1 MTYRVFFLFAPA
13 FKDWP
18 FLIAEEIEKEA
29 GKVEICGLV
38 TGMENTY
45 RHVVRRLHESGFQPM
60 DYLAALEQK
69 WLATPADEARLER
82 YEAMLGSEAVQRLI
96 ISDRH
101 LGAGFVS
108 GARFPQTH
116 LNAAARSTELRRRY
130 VVGMLDYLTRALR
143 ERRPQLVFCY
153 AVAGAPAYAIAML
166 CEHLDIPF
174 LRLTH
179 SRVGAR
185 HVIDSSPLGLMA
197 EVAEIYRRSARDP
210 SIVADRLK
218 EATDYIH
225 AFRSKA
231 QAPQYTGL
239 FHEIQQRNLSTK
251 RLVRDFL
258 SVLKPILLPHSRPKT
273 VSIRHPNHW
282 YRAKHRASVWLSA
295 RRAVRSAGFLSH
307 HEMPACKFI
316 YYPLHFDPEAS
327 TMVFAPFHTD
337 QISVVENLA
346 KATPPSMKIV
356 VKEHLPMVG
365 LRPAGFYDRL
375 RRIPGVVLAS
385 PVCDSFDL
393 IRRAEVTVAITG
405 TAAWEALLFGKSAI
419 TLGEAPF
426 NVVSTGIWNCPD
438 PTQLPKTIAAARAYT
453 PASDDALVRYLA
465 AIFKVSFDMPYELL
479 WTTANE
485 EELRKH
491 RAIATAMARPLA
503 ARLTQTQAAAK
514 LTAGE

>member
-1 MTYRVFFLFAPA
+1 MTCRVYFLFAPA

-18 FLIAEEIEKEA
+18 FLIAEEMQKEV

-45 RHVVRRLHESGFQPM
+45 RHVARRMRDGGFQPM
-60 DYLAALEQK
+60 DHLAALERK
-69 WLATPADEARLER
+69 WLATPADENRLEH
-82 YEAMLGSEAVQRLI
+82 YEAMLGPEAVQRLI

-108 GARFPQTH
+108 GALLPKTP
-116 LNAAARSTELRRRY
+116 LNTAARSPELRRRY
-130 VVGMLDYLTRALR
+130 VVGMLDYLARALR
-143 ERRPQLVFCY
+143 DQRPQLVFCY

-166 CEHLDIPF
+166 CERLEIPF

-197 EVAEIYRRSARDP
+197 EVAETYLRSARDP
-210 SIVADRLK
+210 ALVADK
-218 EATDYIH
+218 VAEATDYIR
-225 AFRSKA
+225 AFRGKA
-231 QAPQYTGL
+231 EAPQYTGL

-251 RLVRDFL
+251 RLARDLL
-258 SVLKPILLPHSRPKT
+258 SVLKPILLPHRMPKAAN
-273 VSIRHPNHW
+273 VRHPSHLQ
-282 YRAKHRASVWLSA
+282 RAKHRAAVWLSA
-295 RRAVRSAGFLSH
+295 RRDVRSAGFLSQQ
-307 HEMPACKFI
+307 ELPASRFI

-337 QISVVENLA
+337 QINVVESLA

-385 PVCDSFDL
+385 PVCDTFDL

-405 TAAWEALLFGKSAI
+405 TAAWEALLLGKPAI
-419 TLGEAPF
+419 TLGETPF
-426 NVVSTGIWNCPD
+426 NVVSSGIWNCPD
-438 PTQLPKTIAAARAYT
+438 PTRLPKAVAAARACT
-453 PASDDALVRYLA
+453 PGGDDALIRYLA

-479 WTTANE
+479 WTTASE
-485 EELRKH
+485 EDLRKH
-491 RAIATAMARPLA
+491 RAIAAAMARPLA
-503 ARLTQTQAAAK
+503 AKLTQTQAAA
-514 LTAGE
+514 TSIVSG